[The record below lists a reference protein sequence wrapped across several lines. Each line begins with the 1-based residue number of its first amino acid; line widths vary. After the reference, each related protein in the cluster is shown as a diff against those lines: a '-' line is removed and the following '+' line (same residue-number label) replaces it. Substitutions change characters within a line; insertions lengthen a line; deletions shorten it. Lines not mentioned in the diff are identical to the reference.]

1 MTMQPFRH
9 SLLALVTVI
18 AWSMPTSSVMAHGG
32 VAIDLDTCRIEVDGH
47 WVHFTA
53 YTPATTADTEYCK
66 DIPDVGLTNIVF
78 DYEGK
83 ALRRMTVDFEIT
95 KEPEGNTVYKKQGV
109 TVKTGTLNLPVDFTA
124 TGDGKYLAHVT
135 LHNEGKTID
144 AHNNF
149 VVGSG
154 SYASGIDTS
163 TFVMLIA
170 VGGVAFYLFWPGM
183 RKKAQGKVG

>member
-1 MTMQPFRH
+1 
-9 SLLALVTVI
+9 
-18 AWSMPTSSVMAHGG
+18 MAHGG
-32 VAIDLDTCRIEVDGH
+32 VAIDLETCRIEVDGH
-47 WVHFTA
+47 WVHFTT
-53 YTPATTADTEYCK
+53 YTPTTTADTQYCK

-78 DYEGK
+78 NYQGK

-95 KEPEGNTVYKKQGV
+95 KEPEGDTIFKKQGV

-183 RKKAQGKVG
+183 RQKVQGKVG